1 MDPQAVAKLLFEAL
15 RSAGEQ
21 LHSQAAALW
30 PLYLDTLVARPE
42 TEILY
47 DVTKFLGEQSS
58 AEHLAPLVRQMV
70 ARVAEEE
77 EEGVRYLLR
86 CLRILVL
93 LKGGKLVQEP
103 EALVRLLEETTVG
116 SVEVVELAC
125 DMPGICLGYA
135 WDMHVICLGYAW
147 DMPVICLINARP
159 SVMRSDFCESVSESV
174 SESVTSPGSKD
185 AIASKNTFL
194 PTILCGN
201 ATLFHFLLS

>member
-1 MDPQAVAKLLFEAL
+1 M
-15 RSAGEQ
+15 
-21 LHSQAAALW
+21 
-30 PLYLDTLVARPE
+30 
-42 TEILY
+42 
-47 DVTKFLGEQSS
+47 
-58 AEHLAPLVRQMV
+58 
-70 ARVAEEE
+70 
-77 EEGVRYLLR
+77 
-86 CLRILVL
+86 L

-147 DMPVICLINARP
+147 DMHGICLINARP
-159 SVMRSDFCESVSESV
+159 SFMRSDFCESV